1 MNRWKNSV
9 KALAFSAVLAVM
21 AGGAVLTAFAEDN
34 TRFVTGTEVNGIGIS
49 GMTVEEAAAQIE
61 SFYNAGYTL
70 TLTGRDGKTEKIK
83 GSQIG
88 FKVAVPEG
96 LQAIL
101 DEQNAAGRVYGPS
114 VDNSHTM
121 TMENT
126 YDEAL
131 LDSVIDG
138 LSFVSG
144 DGIQMTADAY
154 ITPYAEGQPFTI
166 VEEVYGNNLDMEK
179 TRAAI
184 RQAVSAGTEEL
195 DLDAAGCYAAVTV
208 TADNEQ
214 LKAQCAVMNQC
225 REMSVTYVFGND
237 SQVLDGETISS
248 WITMQAD
255 GTIAVDQEKAAAYV
269 ASLAA
274 VYDTAG
280 TTRTFRTASGTD
292 VQLTGPYG
300 WKIDQAAET
309 AALIGAIQTGQ
320 SQSRE
325 PVYSQTASSRTEADW
340 GGTYVEVD
348 MGGQHVYMVKDHT
361 LVWDAPCVTGNVSKN
376 YTTPEGI
383 YSIAYK
389 QTDRILRGAKKADGT
404 YEYESHVDYWMP
416 FNGGIGL
423 HDADW
428 RGSFGGSIYKTNGS
442 HGCINLPVDKAPTLY
457 ELIEKGT
464 PVICHN

>member
-1 MNRWKNSV
+1 MNRWKNPV
-9 KALAFSAVLAVM
+9 RALVFSAALAVM
-21 AGGAVLTAFAEDN
+21 AAASAVTAFAEDE
-34 TRFVTGTEVNGIGIS
+34 TRFVKGTEVNGIGIS
-49 GMTVEEAAAQIE
+49 GMTVEEAVAQIE

-70 TLTGRDGKTEKIK
+70 TLTERDGKTEKIK

-101 DEQNAAGRVYGPS
+101 DEQNASGRSYGPS

-131 LDSVIDG
+131 LDGVIEG
-138 LSFVSG
+138 LSCVSG
-144 DGIQMTADAY
+144 DGIVMTANAY
-154 ITPYAEGQPFTI
+154 ITPYAEGEPFTI
-166 VEEVYGNNLDMEK
+166 VKEVYGNNLDLEK
-179 TRAAI
+179 TREAI
-184 RQAVSAGTEEL
+184 RQAVAAGAEEL
-195 DLDAAGCYAAVTV
+195 NLDSAGCYAAVTV
-208 TADNEQ
+208 TEDNEQ

-237 SQVLDGETISS
+237 SQVLDGETICS
-248 WITMQAD
+248 WIAEADD
-255 GTIAVDQEKAAAYV
+255 GTIAVDAEKAAAYV
-269 ASLAA
+269 AQLAA
-274 VYDTAG
+274 VYDTAD
-280 TTRTFRTASGTD
+280 TPRIFRTASGVD
-292 VQLTGPYG
+292 AELTGPYG

-309 AALIGAIQTGQ
+309 AALIGVIQTGQ

-325 PVYSQTASSRTEADW
+325 PIYAQAAASRTEADW

-361 LVWDAPCVTGNVSKN
+361 LVWDAPCVTGNLAKD

-389 QTDRILRGAKKADGT
+389 QKDRILRGAKKADGT

-428 RGSFGGSIYKTNGS
+428 RGSFGGSIYRTNGS
-442 HGCINLPVDKAPTLY
+442 HGCINLPPDKAALLY
-457 ELIEKGT
+457 DLIDKGT